1 MNFLK
6 RIKQFV
12 LPFKVHFLCA
22 YILIIFQCITK
33 LYSPKITNFIID
45 EALSKSN
52 INALYYYIL
61 LLCITFTVSQLC
73 QILQTIILVNIGE
86 NMTIRLRH
94 NLYEAITRASIKEA
108 REKETGDIIN
118 RIVNEIPKISEFYTS
133 ALPGLFTNSFVLFI
147 GIFLMWSLD
156 YRCTIVTILI
166 LPAIYL
172 VTKFFLPQIKNITK
186 QGTELNAQFTALV
199 EQIMNNLI
207 IIKQNHVYN
216 YSDKRFV
223 TKVNSIKINKYNLTK
238 YNMIMSITLTI
249 ITFIPNIFIMI
260 WGGRM
265 VLNNNM
271 TIGTLV
277 ALNSYVGYLIS
288 PVVYFAQSVIS
299 FHQNEIVIKRY
310 EEIISKYDKNSS
322 LIGMKEIETF
332 DTLIFHNVRFNY
344 GNKSLIENLSFEIKA
359 GENVQIIGKNGAGK
373 TTLLNLIT
381 GILKPISGEILINNQ
396 NINSLNLKKIICV
409 VTQENHFFEDTVE
422 NNILLE
428 RNELKENIISVA
440 SELNYLDIISSDA
453 LNLESRIN
461 SHGNNISGGQAQ
473 KINILRALVLNS
485 PIVIFDEVTTFLDQN
500 SKQAIYKYINSHR
513 EKTFIFISHEIIEN
527 IKVDRV
533 IYL

>member
-6 RIKQFV
+6 RIKQFM
-12 LPFKVHFLCA
+12 LPFRVHFLCA

-45 EALSKSN
+45 EAFSKSN

-61 LLCITFTVSQLC
+61 LLCITFTVSQIC

-86 NMTIRLRH
+86 NMTIRLRN
-94 NLYEAITRASIKEA
+94 NLYEAITRASIKDV

-133 ALPGLFTNSFVLFI
+133 ALPGLLTNSFVLLI

-156 YRCTIVTILI
+156 YKCTIVTMMI
-166 LPAIYL
+166 LPAIYC

-186 QGTELNAQFTALV
+186 QGTEINAQFTALV

-207 IIKQNHVYN
+207 IIKQNYVYK
-216 YSDKRFV
+216 YSDKRFMI
-223 TKVNSIKINKYNLTK
+223 KVNSIKLNKYNLTK
-238 YNMIMSITLTI
+238 YNIIMSITLTI
-249 ITFIPNIFIMI
+249 ITFIPNIFIML
-260 WGGRM
+260 WGGKM
-265 VLNNNM
+265 VLNSNM

-310 EEIISKYDKNSS
+310 EEIISKYNNSS
-322 LIGMKEIETF
+322 LIEMKEIETF
-332 DTLIFHNVRFNY
+332 ESLTFHNVRFNY
-344 GNKSLIENLSFEIKA
+344 GNKSLIESLSFKINA

-381 GILKPISGEILINNQ
+381 GILRPISGEILINNQ

-440 SELNYLDIISSDA
+440 SELNYLDIINSDA
-453 LNLESRIN
+453 LNLESRIS

-473 KINILRALVLNS
+473 KINILRALVIDS
-485 PIVIFDEVTTFLDQN
+485 PIVIFDEVTTFLDQT
-500 SKQAIYKYINSHR
+500 SKQAIYRYINSHR

-527 IKVDRV
+527 ITVDRV